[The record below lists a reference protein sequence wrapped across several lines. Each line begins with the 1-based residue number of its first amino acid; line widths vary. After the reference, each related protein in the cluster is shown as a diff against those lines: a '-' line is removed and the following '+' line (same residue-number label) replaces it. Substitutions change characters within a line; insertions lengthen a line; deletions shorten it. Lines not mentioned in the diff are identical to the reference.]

1 MGKRGSG
8 EERLIHLDP
17 SSYPFSHFLLSLF
30 QQFTFSSF
38 SCKFDPSGESIML
51 YLSQVLSR
59 PIRDLEG
66 ESVAS
71 IKDVIVRLGEEDHP
85 QVTGLVARYR
95 RRDFFVSRWRIT
107 EFNELGVRLNSDIL
121 DLRPFVRR
129 EGEVL
134 LARNVLDKQLIDVDG
149 KRVVRVNDVQIIEAA
164 GQWRVTGAD
173 VSLQGLWRRLAPAG
187 FRGTRRPVEVIDWS
201 DVGYLATDAATVQ
214 LKSASGKLARLHPVE
229 IARLAEALSYH
240 HGSEVVESL
249 DDETAAETL
258 EEMPAAQQARIL
270 ADMDE
275 ERAADILEWMSPDE
289 AADVLGDLP
298 EEKAEELLGLMEGEE
313 QADVA
318 ELLPYED
325 DTAGGLMTTEFVTLP
340 RELTVGEALA
350 RLREMAE
357 TPNMIYYLY
366 VVEAE
371 GSWKLIGV
379 IALRSLILADP
390 EAPLANVMRSEFQSA
405 HPDEPGK
412 EVAHRIAEYNLLA
425 LPVIDRS
432 GDILGIIT
440 VDDAMEILLPKDWRQ
455 RLPRLFS

>member
-1 MGKRGSG
+1 
-8 EERLIHLDP
+8 
-17 SSYPFSHFLLSLF
+17 
-30 QQFTFSSF
+30 
-38 SCKFDPSGESIML
+38 ML
-51 YLSQVLSR
+51 YLSQVLGR

-66 ESVAS
+66 ERVATV
-71 IKDVIVRLGEEDHP
+71 KDVIVRLGEDDHP
-85 QVTGLVARYR
+85 PVTGVVARYR
-95 RRDFFVSRWRIT
+95 RRDFFILRWRM
-107 EFNELGVRLNSDIL
+107 NDLNQQGVRLNSDLL

-134 LARNVLDKQLIDVDG
+134 LARDVLDKQLIDVDG

-164 GQWRVTGAD
+164 GEWRVTGAD
-173 VSLQGLWRRLAPAG
+173 VSLQGLWRRLAPSG
-187 FRGTRRPVEVIDWS
+187 FVGTKRPVEVLDWA

-214 LKSASGKLARLHPVE
+214 LKSSSGKLARLHPVE

-240 HGSEVVESL
+240 HGSEVVEAL

-258 EEMPAAQQARIL
+258 EEMQAERQARIL
-270 ADMDE
+270 GDMDQ

-298 EEKAEELLGLMEGEE
+298 EEKAEELLGLMDQEE

-371 GSWKLIGV
+371 GSWKLMGV

-390 EAPLANVMRSEFQSA
+390 AMPLEDAMRTKFQKA
-405 HPDEPGK
+405 EPDEPAK
-412 EVAHRIAEYNLLA
+412 DVAQRIAEYNLLA
-425 LPVIDRS
+425 LPVIDES

-455 RLPRLFS
+455 RLPRFFG

>member
-1 MGKRGSG
+1 
-8 EERLIHLDP
+8 
-17 SSYPFSHFLLSLF
+17 
-30 QQFTFSSF
+30 
-38 SCKFDPSGESIML
+38 ML
-51 YLSQVLSR
+51 YLSQVLGR

-66 ESVAS
+66 DRVAS
-71 IKDVIVRLGEEDHP
+71 VKDVIVRLGGDDHP
-85 QVTGLVARYR
+85 PVTGLVARYR
-95 RRDFFVSRWRIT
+95 RRDFFLSRWRISAL
-107 EFNELGVRLNSDIL
+107 NEHGVRLNSDIL

-134 LARNVLDKQLIDVDG
+134 LARDVLDKQLIDVDG
-149 KRVVRVNDVQIIEAA
+149 KRVVRVNDVQIIQAA
-164 GQWRVTGAD
+164 GEWRVTGAD
-173 VSLQGLWRRLAPAG
+173 VSLQGLWRRLAPSG
-187 FRGTRRPVEVIDWS
+187 FAGTRKTVEVLDWA

-214 LKSASGKLARLHPVE
+214 LKSSSDKLARLHPVE

-258 EEMPAAQQARIL
+258 EEM
-270 ADMDE
+270 
-275 ERAADILEWMSPDE
+275 
-289 AADVLGDLP
+289 
-298 EEKAEELLGLMEGEE
+298 LGLMEHEE

-340 RELTVGEALA
+340 RALTVGEALA

-371 GSWKLIGV
+371 NSWKLLGV

-390 EAPLANVMRSEFQSA
+390 SMPLEDVMRTEYQRADPGESA
-405 HPDEPGK
+405 RG
-412 EVAHRIAEYNLLA
+412 VAQRIAEYNLLA
-425 LPVIDRS
+425 LP
-432 GDILGIIT
+432 
-440 VDDAMEILLPKDWRQ
+440 
-455 RLPRLFS
+455 

>member
-1 MGKRGSG
+1 
-8 EERLIHLDP
+8 
-17 SSYPFSHFLLSLF
+17 
-30 QQFTFSSF
+30 
-38 SCKFDPSGESIML
+38 ML
-51 YLSQVLSR
+51 YLSQVLGR

-66 ESVAS
+66 LRVATV
-71 IKDVIVRLGEEDHP
+71 KDVIVRLGEGDHP
-85 QVTGLVARYR
+85 PVTGLVARYR
-95 RRDFFVSRWRIT
+95 RRDFFLPRWRVAD
-107 EFNELGVRLNSDIL
+107 FNEHGVRLNSDIL
-121 DLRPFVRR
+121 DLRPFGRR
-129 EGEVL
+129 VSEVL
-134 LARNVLDKQLIDVDG
+134 LARDVLDKQLIDVDG

-164 GQWRVTGAD
+164 GDWRVTGAD

-187 FRGTRRPVEVIDWS
+187 FVGTRRPVEVLDWA

-214 LKSASGKLARLHPVE
+214 LKSSSDKLARLHPVE

-258 EEMPAAQQARIL
+258 EEMPPERQAKIL
-270 ADMDE
+270 GDMDQ

-298 EEKAEELLGLMEGEE
+298 EEKAEELLGLMEDQE

-340 RELTVGEALA
+340 RQLTVGEALA

-366 VVEAE
+366 VVEE
-371 GSWKLIGV
+371 EDSWQLAGV

-390 EAPLANVMRSEFQSA
+390 SMPLEEVMRREFQRA
-405 HPDEPGK
+405 EPEEPAK

-425 LPVIDRS
+425 LPVVDEG

-455 RLPRLFS
+455 HLPRLFG

>member
-1 MGKRGSG
+1 V
-8 EERLIHLDP
+8 
-17 SSYPFSHFLLSLF
+17 
-30 QQFTFSSF
+30 
-38 SCKFDPSGESIML
+38 L

-66 ESVAS
+66 ERVATV
-71 IKDVIVRLGEEDHP
+71 KDVIIRLGEDDHP
-85 QVTGLVARYR
+85 PVTGFVARYR
-95 RRDFFVSRWRIT
+95 RRDFFLSRWRIA
-107 EFNELGVRLNSDIL
+107 EFGEQGVRLNSDIL

-129 EGEVL
+129 DGEVL
-134 LARNVLDKQLIDVDG
+134 LARDVLDKQLIDVDG

-187 FRGTRRPVEVIDWS
+187 FVGTRTPVEVIDWA

-214 LKSASGKLARLHPVE
+214 LKSSSDKLARLHPVE
-229 IARLAEALSYH
+229 IARLAEAFSYH
-240 HGSEVVESL
+240 HGTEIVEAL

-258 EEMPAAQQARIL
+258 EEMQAEHQARIL
-270 ADMDE
+270 GDMDE

-298 EEKAEELLGLMEGEE
+298 EEKAEELLGLMESEE

-340 RELTVGEALA
+340 RDLTVGEALA

-366 VVEAE
+366 VTDGE
-371 GSWKLIGV
+371 GSWQLVGV

-390 EAPLANVMRSEFQSA
+390 SAPLAEVMRAEFQRA
-405 HPDEPGK
+405 HPDDPAT
-412 EVAHRIAEYNLLA
+412 EVAQKIAEYNLLA
-425 LPVIDRS
+425 LPVVDEA

-440 VDDAMEILLPKDWRQ
+440 VDDAMEILLPKGWRQ
-455 RLPRLFS
+455 RLPRLFG

>member
-1 MGKRGSG
+1 
-8 EERLIHLDP
+8 
-17 SSYPFSHFLLSLF
+17 
-30 QQFTFSSF
+30 
-38 SCKFDPSGESIML
+38 ML
-51 YLSQVLSR
+51 YLSQVLGR
-59 PIRDLEG
+59 PICDLEG
-66 ESVAS
+66 ERVAT

-85 QVTGLVARYR
+85 KVTGLVARYR
-95 RRDFFVSRWRIT
+95 RRDFFLPRWRVT
-107 EFNELGVRLNSDIL
+107 EFHEQGVKLNSDIL

-129 EGEVL
+129 DGEVL
-134 LARNVLDKQLIDVDG
+134 LARDVLDKQLIDVDG

-164 GQWRVTGAD
+164 NDWRVTGAD

-187 FRGTRRPVEVIDWS
+187 FMGTRKPVEVLDWA
-201 DVGYLATDAATVQ
+201 DVGYLATNAATVQ
-214 LKSASGKLARLHPVE
+214 LKSSRGKLARLHPVE

-258 EEMPAAQQARIL
+258 EEMPAERQARIL
-270 ADMDE
+270 GDMDE

-298 EEKAEELLGLMEGEE
+298 EQKAEELLGLMDHEE

-366 VVEAE
+366 VVENE
-371 GSWKLIGV
+371 GSWKLVGV

-390 EAPLANVMRSEFQSA
+390 EAPLADVMRIEFQQA
-405 HPDEPGK
+405 HPDEPAK
-412 EVAHRIAEYNLLA
+412 EVAQRIAEYNLLA
-425 LPVIDRS
+425 LPVVDQL

-440 VDDAMEILLPKDWRQ
+440 VDDAIEILLPKDWRQ
-455 RLPRLFS
+455 RFPKLFG

>member
-1 MGKRGSG
+1 
-8 EERLIHLDP
+8 
-17 SSYPFSHFLLSLF
+17 
-30 QQFTFSSF
+30 
-38 SCKFDPSGESIML
+38 ML
-51 YLSQVLSR
+51 YLSQVLGR

-66 ESVAS
+66 ESVATV
-71 IKDVIVRLGEEDHP
+71 KDVITRLGEDDHP
-85 QVTGLVARYR
+85 EITGIVARYR

-107 EFNELGVRLNSDIL
+107 EISEAGVRLNSDVL
-121 DLRPFVRR
+121 NLQPFERR
-129 EGEVL
+129 DGEVL

-149 KRVVRVNDVQIIEAA
+149 KRVVRVNDVQLIEVA
-164 GQWRVTGAD
+164 GAWRVTGAD
-173 VSLQGLWRRLAPAG
+173 VSLQGLWRRLAPVG
-187 FRGTRRPVEVIDWS
+187 FMGTRKPVEVIDWS
-201 DVGYLATDAATVQ
+201 DVGYLATDEATVQ

-240 HGSEVVESL
+240 HGSEVVGSL

-258 EEMPAAQQARIL
+258 EEMPAAQQARIIG
-270 ADMDE
+270 DMDE

-340 RELTVGEALA
+340 RELTVGAAIA

-371 GSWKLIGV
+371 DSWQLIGV
-379 IALRSLILADP
+379 IALRSLILADQA
-390 EAPLANVMRSEFQSA
+390 APLADVMRTEFQSA
-405 HPDEPGK
+405 HPGEPAK
-412 EVAHRIAEYNLLA
+412 EVAQRIAEYNLLA
-425 LPVIDRS
+425 LPVVDQT

-440 VDDAMEILLPKDWRQ
+440 VDDAMEILLPKNWRQ
-455 RLPRLFS
+455 RLPRLFA

>member
-1 MGKRGSG
+1 
-8 EERLIHLDP
+8 
-17 SSYPFSHFLLSLF
+17 
-30 QQFTFSSF
+30 
-38 SCKFDPSGESIML
+38 ML
-51 YLSQVLSR
+51 YLSQVLGR

-66 ESVAS
+66 LRVATV
-71 IKDVIVRLGEEDHP
+71 KDVIVRLGEDDHP
-85 QVTGLVARYR
+85 PVTGLVARYR
-95 RRDFFVSRWRIT
+95 RRDFFLPRWRVS
-107 EFNELGVRLNSDIL
+107 ELNENGVRLNSDIL
-121 DLRPFVRR
+121 DLRPFGRR
-129 EGEVL
+129 VSEVL
-134 LARNVLDKQLIDVDG
+134 LARDVLDKQLIDVDG

-164 GQWRVTGAD
+164 GDWRVTGAD

-187 FRGTRRPVEVIDWS
+187 FVGTRRPVEVLDWA

-214 LKSASGKLARLHPVE
+214 LKSSSDKLARLHPVE

-258 EEMPAAQQARIL
+258 EEMPAERQAKIL
-270 ADMDE
+270 GDMDQ

-298 EEKAEELLGLMEGEE
+298 EEKAEELLGLMEDQE

-340 RELTVGEALA
+340 RQLTVGEALA

-366 VVEAE
+366 VVEEE
-371 GSWKLIGV
+371 GSWKLSGV
-379 IALRSLILADP
+379 IALRNLILGDP
-390 EAPLANVMRSEFQSA
+390 AMPLEEIMRTEIQKGE
-405 HPDEPGK
+405 PDEPAK
-412 EVAHRIAEYNLLA
+412 EVAQRIAEYNLLA
-425 LPVIDRS
+425 LPVVDDG

-455 RLPRLFS
+455 HLPRIFG

>member
-1 MGKRGSG
+1 
-8 EERLIHLDP
+8 
-17 SSYPFSHFLLSLF
+17 
-30 QQFTFSSF
+30 
-38 SCKFDPSGESIML
+38 ML

-66 ESVAS
+66 ERVATV
-71 IKDVIVRLGEEDHP
+71 KDVIIRLGEDDHP
-85 QVTGLVARYR
+85 PVTGFVARYR
-95 RRDFFVSRWRIT
+95 RRDFFLSRWRIADFG
-107 EFNELGVRLNSDIL
+107 EQGVRLNSDIL

-129 EGEVL
+129 DGEVL
-134 LARNVLDKQLIDVDG
+134 LARDVLDKQLIDVDG

-187 FRGTRRPVEVIDWS
+187 FVGTRTPVEVIDWA

-214 LKSASGKLARLHPVE
+214 LKSSSDKLARLHPVE
-229 IARLAEALSYH
+229 IARLAEAFSYH
-240 HGSEVVESL
+240 HGTEIVEAL

-258 EEMPAAQQARIL
+258 EEMPAEHQARIL
-270 ADMDE
+270 GDMDE

-298 EEKAEELLGLMEGEE
+298 EEKAEELLGLMESEE

-325 DTAGGLMTTEFVTLP
+325 DTAGGLMTTEFVSLP
-340 RELTVGEALA
+340 RDLTVGEALA

-366 VVEAE
+366 VVDGE
-371 GSWKLIGV
+371 GSWQLVGV

-390 EAPLANVMRSEFQSA
+390 SAPLAEVMRAEFQRA
-405 HPDEPGK
+405 HPDDPAA
-412 EVAHRIAEYNLLA
+412 EVAQKIAEYNLLA
-425 LPVIDRS
+425 LPVVDEA

-455 RLPRLFS
+455 RLPRLFA